1 MAHSWLCAER
11 SLLEVLRRPYAL
23 RGIESIINQL
33 HKRCILNSHTMSP
46 ALLSTSPILFLP
58 QKPTIAENLASD
70 AWQVLWHWKPLAVLA
85 TTSVWLLSS
94 SHVLLTWLSSMKLMW
109 LSCTGLLEL
118 RSWKCPNLS
127 QSFLQLLLG
136 FSPHRMQ
143 FTVYSKWVSEWSKKL
158 AFSSSSAVTALIS
171 HSSIFSDFPWAYC

>member
-1 MAHSWLCAER
+1 MVAWVLPIHPHLQNSNCSTKRLCAER

-23 RGIESIINQL
+23 TGIESIINQL
-33 HKRCILNSHTMSP
+33 HKRCIFSSHTMSP
-46 ALLSTSPILFLP
+46 VLLSISLILVP
-58 QKPTIAENLASD
+58 PPKPAIAENLASD

-94 SHVLLTWLSSMKLMW
+94 GHVLLTWLSSMKLMW

-118 RSWKCPNLS
+118 SSWRCPNLS

-136 FSPHRMQ
+136 FSPIGCNSPSTQ
-143 FTVYSKWVSEWSKKL
+143 SE
-158 AFSSSSAVTALIS
+158 S
-171 HSSIFSDFPWAYC
+171 HSQSEARN